1 VHDYFSSIVRQ
12 ESPFK
17 LGTVATSVLLLN
29 PATDEETGRSAEG
42 ARIDYK
48 PDIEKNLWLW
58 DVRRESNRLVNVGDD
73 WNLGVITGAGD
84 SIDQAVNSMY
94 KSVDGFSFA
103 GTYYRPKS
111 DFLSLDYP
119 TSILNRINYGLE
131 KKLYQ
136 LPFNVRVADI
146 KK

>member
-1 VHDYFSSIVRQ
+1 MRV
-12 ESPFK
+12 
-17 LGTVATSVLLLN
+17 
-29 PATDEETGRSAEG
+29 
-42 ARIDYK
+42 DYK
-48 PDIEKNLWLW
+48 PEIEQNLWLW
-58 DVRRESNRLVNVGDD
+58 DVRREGNRLVTVGDD
-73 WNLGVITGAGD
+73 WNLGVISGAGD

-103 GTYYRPKS
+103 GAYYRPKS

-119 TSILNRINYGLE
+119 TSILNRVNYGLE

-136 LPFNVRVADI
+136 LPFNVRVAHI